1 MTHEYLLHI
10 SYWLPVLLIVSKPT
24 AISGGRILVVNLF
37 EKFEY
42 FLFAVGS
49 RAAVFAQSVPARREA
64 GRERYT
70 APRPGPEHPSQL
82 SKYQPTFLS
91 QIRHRPVQPSLQLY
105 NYCN

>member
-1 MTHEYLLHI
+1 MTHEYVLHI
-10 SYWLPVLLIVSKPT
+10 SYWFPVLLIVSKPT

-64 GRERYT
+64 GGNATLLPAPGRNIPVNSVNTNLPFFLKFATDQSSLLYT
-70 APRPGPEHPSQL
+70 
-82 SKYQPTFLS
+82 T
-91 QIRHRPVQPSLQLY
+91 V
-105 NYCN
+105 